1 MKRRLLAILLSL
13 TLMLSLIPSAWAVEN
28 GESSQEPAVYVRED
42 NPYSDD
48 GITIDGVTVSDG
60 LATVKVS
67 YAKANQMAGIA
78 YSYTLDGKKVTDRAI
93 AQQIDGDGIPQT
105 DKNNINGYLRDCTV
119 YTFPVEEGDTDIT
132 VTVDGST
139 FWDYDAE
146 TKTLTISGEG
156 SMADF
161 TYMTISDAEA
171 TVDEQCLASF
181 PWAEYKN
188 EVENVIVKDAITR
201 IGNQAFRKFFAL
213 ENLTVESKELLE
225 IGNTV
230 CMNNSALKV
239 VDLTAC
245 TKLAKI
251 GSGMLTYVTTDANI
265 TVKMAAPVAGLWRGG
280 DNYLKDNTTFTYV
293 EGGTVTV
300 GDWECLIS
308 GSECEI
314 VAYKGSDTEVVIP
327 ASIDYDGSTYTV
339 ALIDGG
345 LFQNNTKIT
354 RVAFA
359 EGSHITAIPDNFMSC
374 ADLRPSGHGNA
385 NSVILPSGI
394 KTIGASAFAMYSPDL
409 KTFQIGD
416 VSGYIDLTNIQSIG
430 TFGLANLP
438 TTYLYTKDVKISNA
452 LKSIGSEAFK
462 NNRFGKLV
470 LTAGDYRDIS
480 VHSNAFGSL
489 YLTNGIELESGVENA
504 DAIIDA
510 VLNAKKVTKFTQ
522 LFEDGKSAVYTVDYA
537 NKTVSLELSSGL
549 NAEDFA
555 EKSWHGYTVLRSETI
570 TDDAGVWEIQCA
582 TANDEKICTIIG
594 YHGKGGAIEIP
605 AKIKDYTVKAI
616 GDEVFKDNSTITK
629 ATFAQDSQCEEIGSY
644 AFSGASKLSEIVFP
658 ATLKSI
664 GRNAFYHTGL
674 VRISDLPDGLTTI
687 GAQAFYNSGKLSA
700 DLLVIPATVTEIG
713 EQAFRWCGNI
723 KSVQVNS
730 ETITIGKQAFLLRST
745 ADVKGYIDL
754 SAVKNL
760 TMARGTFSD
769 HFAKFSGIS
778 VIYVANDII
787 AAEINDETNYPDTFE
802 KTTTSIVSVNGGTV
816 SKNPTG
822 LSSVT
827 RTDGSTTYTAVW
839 YKDDVKMTE
848 PTTNLEVGSTYSVK
862 WVASIGS
869 DYQVAVITDQT
880 YTGAE
885 IKPKVVVTNSE
896 GNVLNT
902 GYTVDYRNNVNV
914 GKATATVAIGITS
927 VKVSFN
933 IIKDMNPTVTMEDAE
948 VTYVDDST
956 EYQMTATAKTSANN
970 PIDDTLGIKYYTD
983 SACTVEAENHTDAG
997 TYYVKATLNGTNNY
1011 ASASAVAKLVV
1022 KNATF
1027 EVTATGYADTYDG
1040 KPHTVTVTADGA
1052 KISYSADAGEY
1063 KTYSSTAPTFTDV
1076 GEYTVYYK
1084 AVKANHDDVT
1094 GSVTV
1099 KITPAVLTATYVSEA
1114 VRYGAAPALKVDV
1127 TGFVNGETAET
1138 AADYVAPTVA
1148 NSNTAVGEYTLTPA
1162 GGSAKN
1168 YTFNYV
1174 SGTLTILRRHTSS
1187 STVTPEPEPTPDN
1200 STSFVD
1206 VPANAYF
1213 ADAVKWAVDKG
1224 ITNGLS
1230 DTMFGPYESCTRAQ
1244 IVTFLWRAAGS
1255 PEPKAMSSFT
1265 DVPASAYYAKAVAW
1279 AVENGIT
1286 NGMTETTFAPNATC
1300 TRGQSVTFLHR
1311 VLKGTASGSTN
1322 FTDVKSDTFYADA
1335 INWAVANN
1343 VTNGTSNTTFSPNAD
1358 CTRAEIVTFLYRAY
1372 QGK

>member
-1 MKRRLLAILLSL
+1 MKRRLLAIFLSL

-28 GESSQEPAVYVRED
+28 GEPSQEPAVYVRED

-48 GITIDGVTVSDG
+48 GITIDGVTVAEG

-78 YSYTLDGKKVTDRAI
+78 YSYTVDGEEVTDRAI

-119 YTFPVEEGDTDIT
+119 YTFPVEEGGTDIT

-156 SMADF
+156 SMANF
-161 TYMTISDAEA
+161 TYMTISDAEE

-188 EVENVIVKDAITR
+188 EVENVIVKDDITR

-213 ENLTVESKELLE
+213 KNLTVASKELLE

-251 GSGMLTYVTTDANI
+251 GSGMLTYVTNDAYI

-280 DNYLKDNTTFTYV
+280 DNYLKANTIFTYDKD
-293 EGGTVTV
+293 GTVIV
-300 GDWECLIS
+300 DNWECLIS

-314 VAYKGSDTEVVIP
+314 VAYKGSATEVVIP
-327 ASIDYDGSTYTV
+327 ASIVYDDKTYKV

-345 LFQNNTKIT
+345 LFQNNTEIT
-354 RVAFA
+354 SVAFA
-359 EGSHITAIPDNFMSC
+359 EGSQITAIPDSFMSC

-385 NSVILPSGI
+385 KSVILPSGI
-394 KTIGASAFAMYSPDL
+394 ETIGASAFAMYSQNL
-409 KTFQIGD
+409 TTFQIGND
-416 VSGYIDLTNIQSIG
+416 ATCIDLTKIKSIG
-430 TFGLANLP
+430 TFGLANLS
-438 TTYLYTKDVKISNA
+438 TNHLSTKDVKISGA

-470 LTAGDYRDIS
+470 LTAGDYGHIS

-489 YLTNGIELESGVENA
+489 YLTNGIELESGVKNA

-522 LFEDGKSAVYTVDYA
+522 LFKDGKSAVYTVDYA
-537 NKTVSLELSSGL
+537 NKTVSLELSSSL
-549 NAEDFA
+549 NAENFA
-555 EKSWHGYTVLRSETI
+555 EKSWHGYTVLLSETI
-570 TDDAGVWEIQCA
+570 TNDDVWEIQCA
-582 TANDEKICTIIG
+582 IANGEKICTIIG
-594 YHGKGGAIEIP
+594 YHGWGGAIEIP
-605 AKIKDYTVKAI
+605 AKIKGHTVKAI

-629 ATFAQDSQCEEIGSY
+629 VTFEDSSQCEEIGNY
-644 AFSGASKLSEIVFP
+644 AFGSHAENISALKEIVFP
-658 ATLKSI
+658 KTLKKI
-664 GRNAFYHTGL
+664 GNNAFYFSAL
-674 VRISDLPDGLTTI
+674 EEFPALPDGLTTI
-687 GAQAFYNSGKLSA
+687 GAQAFYNSRSAKA
-700 DLLVIPATVTEIG
+700 DLLAIPETVTEIG
-713 EQAFRWCGNI
+713 NQAFRWCGAIRN
-723 KSVQVNS
+723 VWVNS
-730 ETITIGKQAFLLRST
+730 TTLNLGCQAFLLTTGRN
-745 ADVKGYIDL
+745 GYIDL

-760 TMARGTFSD
+760 TMAKETDDTNTF
-769 HFAKFSGIS
+769 FTFGGIS
-778 VIYVANDII
+778 TIYVADDSI
-787 AAEINDETNYPDTFE
+787 AAMMNDEVNYPKTFD
-802 KTTTSIVSVNGGTV
+802 KTTTSIISVNGGTV
-816 SKNPTG
+816 SENPTG

-827 RTDGSTTYTAVW
+827 RKDGNTTYTAVW
-839 YKDDVKMTE
+839 YEDGEEMTN
-848 PTTNLEVGSTYSVK
+848 PTTNLKAGSTYSVK
-862 WVASIGS
+862 WVAAIDGG
-869 DYQVAVITDQT
+869 YQVAAIADQT

-885 IKPKVVVTNSE
+885 IEPAVVVTDSE
-896 GNVLNT
+896 GNVLED
-902 GYTVDYRNNVNV
+902 GYTVTYTDNVDV
-914 GKATATVAIGITS
+914 GTATAKVTIGS
-927 VKVSFN
+927 KLVEVSFN
-933 IIKDMNPTVTMEDAE
+933 ILKDMNPTVTMGGGS
-948 VTYVDDST
+948 VTYGEAYELKPSAATST
-956 EYQMTATAKTSANN
+956 GKT
-970 PIDDTLGIKYYTD
+970 IDGKIVIKYYTD
-983 SACTVEAENHTDAG
+983 AKCTEELEEAPTEAG
-997 TYYVKATLNGTNNY
+997 TYYAKATLEGTENY
-1011 ASASAVAKLVV
+1011 ASATSEPAKIEIL
-1022 KNATF
+1022 NATF
-1027 EVTATGYADTYDG
+1027 SVKADAYVDTYDG

-1052 KISYSADAGEY
+1052 KISYSADAGNY
-1063 KTYSSTAPTFTDV
+1063 KTYGSTAPTFTD
-1076 GEYTVYYK
+1076 
-1084 AVKANHDDVT
+1084 
-1094 GSVTV
+1094 
-1099 KITPAVLTATYVSEA
+1099 
-1114 VRYGAAPALKVDV
+1114 
-1127 TGFVNGETAET
+1127 
-1138 AADYVAPTVA
+1138 
-1148 NSNTAVGEYTLTPA
+1148 VGEYTLTPA

-1174 SGTLTILRRHTSS
+1174 SGTLTILRRPSNPGSTISVPS
-1187 STVTPEPEPTPDN
+1187 TPNGTVTVTP
-1200 STSFVD
+1200 STATKDTTVTITTKPNEGYELGDLTVKDANGNALPLTDKGDGKYTFTMPGSKVVVEASFVKTAVSTGFAD
-1206 VPANAYF
+1206 VPADAYF

-1224 ITNGLS
+1224 VTNGLS

-1255 PEPKAMSSFT
+1255 PEPKTVSSFT

-1286 NGMTETTFAPNATC
+1286 NGMTETTFAPDATC
-1300 TRGQSVTFLHR
+1300 TRGQSVTFLYR
-1311 VLKGTASGSTN
+1311 ALKGTASGSTN
-1322 FTDVKSDTFYADA
+1322 FTDVKSDAFYTDA

>member
-1 MKRRLLAILLSL
+1 MS
-13 TLMLSLIPSAWAVEN
+13 SAWRLSR
-28 GESSQEPAVYVRED
+28 GR
-42 NPYSDD
+42 
-48 GITIDGVTVSDG
+48 
-60 LATVKVS
+60 
-67 YAKANQMAGIA
+67 
-78 YSYTLDGKKVTDRAI
+78 
-93 AQQIDGDGIPQT
+93 
-105 DKNNINGYLRDCTV
+105 NI
-119 YTFPVEEGDTDIT
+119 
-132 VTVDGST
+132 
-139 FWDYDAE
+139 
-146 TKTLTISGEG
+146 
-156 SMADF
+156 
-161 TYMTISDAEA
+161 
-171 TVDEQCLASF
+171 
-181 PWAEYKN
+181 KN

-251 GSGMLTYVTTDANI
+251 GSGMLTYVTNDAAI

-280 DNYLKDNTTFTYV
+280 DNYLKANTTFTYV
-293 EGGTVTV
+293 EGSTVTV

-314 VAYKGSDTEVVIP
+314 VAYKGSATEVVIP
-327 ASIDYDGSTYTV
+327 ASIDYDGKTYTV

-345 LFQNNTKIT
+345 LFQNNTEIT
-354 RVAFA
+354 SVAFA
-359 EGSHITAIPDNFMSC
+359 EGSQITAIPDNFMSC

-385 NSVILPSGI
+385 NSVILPSRI
-394 KTIGASAFAMYSPDL
+394 ETIGASAFAMYSPNL
-409 KTFQIGD
+409 TTFQIGN

-430 TFGLANLP
+430 TFGLANLS
-438 TTYLYTKDVKISNA
+438 TNHLSTKDVKISNA

-470 LTAGDYRDIS
+470 LTAGDYGDIS

-489 YLTNGIELESGVENA
+489 YLTNGIELESGVKNA
-504 DAIIDA
+504 DAIIKA

-549 NAEDFA
+549 NAGNFA
-555 EKSWHGYTVLRSETI
+555 EESWHGYTVLRSETI
-570 TDDAGVWEIQCA
+570 TDDAGVWKIQCA

-664 GRNAFYHTGL
+664 GRYAFYRTGL

-760 TMARGTFSD
+760 TMARETPSD
-769 HFAKFSGIS
+769 NFAKFSGIS

-816 SKNPTG
+816 SVNPTG
-822 LSSVT
+822 LSSVS
-827 RTDGSTTYTAVW
+827 RKNGDTDYTAEWYTDVAYKTKVSADAALVAGTTY
-839 YKDDVKMTE
+839 Y
-848 PTTNLEVGSTYSVK
+848 VK
-862 WVASIGS
+862 WVAAIDGG
-869 DYQVAVITDQT
+869 YQVAVITDQP

-885 IKPKVVVTNSE
+885 IKPAVVVTDSK
-896 GNVLNT
+896 GDVLT
-902 GYTVDYRNNVNV
+902 KGYTVAYSNNVNV
-914 GKATATVAIGITS
+914 GKATATVAIGSNS
-927 VKVSFN
+927 VVVSFN
-933 IIKDMNPTVTMEDAE
+933 IVKDMNPTVNMAGVS
-948 VTYVDDST
+948 VTYGDAYELKPSAATST
-956 EYQMTATAKTSANN
+956 GIT
-970 PIDDTLGIKYYTD
+970 IDGKIVIKYYTD
-983 SACTVEAENHTDAG
+983 AKCTEELEEAPTEAG
-997 TYYVKATLNGTNNY
+997 TYYAKATLEGTKNY
-1011 ASASAVAKLVV
+1011 ASATSEPAKIEIL
-1022 KNATF
+1022 NATF
-1027 EVTATGYADTYDG
+1027 SVKADAYVDTYDG

-1200 STSFVD
+1200 STSFSD

-1255 PEPKAMSSFT
+1255 PEPKTASSFT
-1265 DVPASAYYAKAVAW
+1265 DVPANAYYAKAVAW

-1286 NGMTETTFAPNATC
+1286 NGMTATMFAPDATC

-1311 VLKGTASGSTN
+1311 ALKGSASGSAN
-1322 FTDVKSDTFYADA
+1322 FTDVAPDAFYADA
-1335 INWAVANN
+1335 VNWAVKND
-1343 VTNGTSNTTFSPNAD
+1343 VTNGTSATTFSPNAD

>member
-1 MKRRLLAILLSL
+1 MKRRLLASILSFVMVLSL
-13 TLMLSLIPSAWAVEN
+13 MPITAMAD
-28 GESSQEPAVYVRED
+28 GEDDVTPQEPAVDVTMN
-42 NPYSDD
+42 NPYFND

-78 YSYTLDGKKVTDRAI
+78 YSYTLDGEKVTDRAI

-119 YTFPVEEGDTDIT
+119 YTFPVEEGGADIT

-161 TYMTISDAEA
+161 TYKTISDAEE

-188 EVENVIVKDAITR
+188 EVENVIVKDDITR

-213 ENLTVESKELLE
+213 KNLTVASKELLE

-251 GSGMLTYVTTDANI
+251 GSGMLTYVTNDAYI

-280 DNYLKDNTTFTYV
+280 DNYLKANTIFTYDKD
-293 EGGTVTV
+293 GTVIV
-300 GDWECLIS
+300 DNWECLIS

-314 VAYKGSDTEVVIP
+314 VAYKGSATEVVIP
-327 ASIDYDGSTYTV
+327 ASIVYDDKTYKV

-345 LFQNNTKIT
+345 LFQNNTEIT
-354 RVAFA
+354 SVAFA
-359 EGSHITAIPDNFMSC
+359 EGSQITAIPDSFMSC

-385 NSVILPSGI
+385 KSVILPSGI
-394 KTIGASAFAMYSPDL
+394 ETIGASAFAMYSPDL

-438 TTYLYTKDVKISNA
+438 TAYLYTKDVKISNA

-489 YLTNGIELESGVENA
+489 YLTNGIELESGVKNA

-522 LFEDGKSAVYTVDYA
+522 LCEGGKSAVYTVDYA

-549 NAEDFA
+549 NAGNFA
-555 EKSWHGYTVLRSETI
+555 EESWHGYTVLRSETI

-582 TANDEKICTIIG
+582 IANGEKICTIIG
-594 YHGKGGAIEIP
+594 YHGWGGAIEIP
-605 AKIKDYTVKAI
+605 AKIKGHTVKAI

-629 ATFAQDSQCEEIGSY
+629 ATFANDSQCEEIGSY
-644 AFSGASKLSEIVFP
+644 AFSGANELSGVVFP

-664 GRNAFYHTGL
+664 GRNAFYRTGL
-674 VRISDLPDGLTTI
+674 VQISNLPDGLTTI

-713 EQAFRWCGNI
+713 EQAFRWCGKI
-723 KSVQVNS
+723 ESVQVNS
-730 ETITIGKQAFLLRST
+730 ETITIGKQAFLLRSKE
-745 ADVKGYIDL
+745 AVKGYIDL

-760 TMARGTFSD
+760 TMARGTLSD

-802 KTTTSIVSVNGGTV
+802 KTTTSVVSVNGGTV
-816 SKNPTG
+816 SVNPTG

-827 RTDGSTTYTAVW
+827 RKDGNTTYTAVW
-839 YKDDVKMTE
+839 YEDGEEMTN
-848 PTTNLEVGSTYSVK
+848 PTTNLKAGSTYSVK
-862 WVASIGS
+862 WVAVIDGG
-869 DYQVAVITDQT
+869 YQVAVIADQT

-885 IKPKVVVTNSE
+885 IEPAVVVTDSE
-896 GNVLNT
+896 GNVLED
-902 GYTVDYRNNVNV
+902 GYTVTYTDNVDV
-914 GKATATVAIGITS
+914 GTATAKVTIGSKS
-927 VKVSFN
+927 VEVSFN
-933 IIKDMNPTVTMEDAE
+933 ILKDMNPTVTM
-948 VTYVDDST
+948 
-956 EYQMTATAKTSANN
+956 
-970 PIDDTLGIKYYTD
+970 G
-983 SACTVEAENHTDAG
+983 G
-997 TYYVKATLNGTNNY
+997 
-1011 ASASAVAKLVV
+1011 
-1022 KNATF
+1022 
-1027 EVTATGYADTYDG
+1027 
-1040 KPHTVTVTADGA
+1040 
-1052 KISYSADAGEY
+1052 
-1063 KTYSSTAPTFTDV
+1063 
-1076 GEYTVYYK
+1076 
-1084 AVKANHDDVT
+1084 
-1094 GSVTV
+1094 GSVTYGDDYELKPSAATSTGSTIDG
-1099 KITPAVLTATYVSEA
+1099 KIVIKCYT
-1114 VRYGAAPALKVDV
+1114 D
-1127 TGFVNGETAET
+1127 AE
-1138 AADYVAPTVA
+1138 
-1148 NSNTAVGEYTLTPA
+1148 
-1162 GGSAKN
+1162 
-1168 YTFNYV
+1168 
-1174 SGTLTILRRHTSS
+1174 
-1187 STVTPEPEPTPDN
+1187 
-1200 STSFVD
+1200 
-1206 VPANAYF
+1206 
-1213 ADAVKWAVDKG
+1213 
-1224 ITNGLS
+1224 
-1230 DTMFGPYESCTRAQ
+1230 CT
-1244 IVTFLWRAAGS
+1244 
-1255 PEPKAMSSFT
+1255 E
-1265 DVPASAYYAKAVAW
+1265 
-1279 AVENGIT
+1279 E
-1286 NGMTETTFAPNATC
+1286 
-1300 TRGQSVTFLHR
+1300 
-1311 VLKGTASGSTN
+1311 LKGFPLRLAC
-1322 FTDVKSDTFYADA
+1322 
-1335 INWAVANN
+1335 
-1343 VTNGTSNTTFSPNAD
+1343 TTPRLRWRELQITHPLLLRQLRLRS
-1358 CTRAEIVTFLYRAY
+1358 
-1372 QGK
+1372 